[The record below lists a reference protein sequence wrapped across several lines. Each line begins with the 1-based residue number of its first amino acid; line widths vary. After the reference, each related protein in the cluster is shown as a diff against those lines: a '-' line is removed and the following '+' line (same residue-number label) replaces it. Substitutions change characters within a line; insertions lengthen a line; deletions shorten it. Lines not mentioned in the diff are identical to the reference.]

1 MLSIAFVNSK
11 AGTGKTT
18 SAVWLAMAFH
28 EAGRQVLLVDADPQG
43 SALEWAD
50 LADGFPFRLLPMP
63 SPNLHLRIGDYA
75 RPDDVVVIDCPQ
87 LEDHGAIARSG
98 LRLAD
103 EVVIP
108 CAPTMVEISRT
119 APMHQEIEAIASVR
133 LQPLRSCVL
142 LNRTV
147 PHANSVPAARE
158 AFSQMGFDVLRTAI
172 PRLEVY
178 AQSYGGPLLVAG
190 ADPWRNV
197 ATDLAHRAEIG
208 ELTR

>member
-28 EAGRQVLLVDADPQG
+28 EAGRPVLLVDADRQG
-43 SALEWAD
+43 SALEWSD
-50 LADGFPFRLLPMP
+50 LVDRFPFRVLPMA
-63 SPNLHLRIGDYA
+63 SRNLHLRIGQYA
-75 RPDDVVVIDCPQ
+75 RPDDVVIIDCPQ
-87 LEDHGAIARSG
+87 LEDHPDIARSA
-98 LRLAD
+98 LRFAD

-108 CAPTMVEISRT
+108 CAPTMVEITRT
-119 APMHQEIEAIASVR
+119 AGMRQEIDAIASAR
-133 LQPLRSCVL
+133 LTPVRSCVL

-158 AFSQMGFDVLRTAI
+158 AFDQMGFDVLATAI

-197 ATDLAHRAEIG
+197 ARDLNHRAEVA
-208 ELTR
+208 ELTQ